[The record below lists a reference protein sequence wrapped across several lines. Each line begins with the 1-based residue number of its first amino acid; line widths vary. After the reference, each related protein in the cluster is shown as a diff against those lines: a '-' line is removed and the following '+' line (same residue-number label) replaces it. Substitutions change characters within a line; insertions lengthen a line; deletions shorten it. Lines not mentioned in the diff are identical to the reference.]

1 MILATV
7 VWPEIATA
15 EQLHTILRIAAFVLI
30 GFPLGK
36 ILSTMAGRFVSK
48 RFSPQS
54 GMVVRKAV
62 FYTWMLLLLMMVLNE
77 LGFHLATLL
86 GAAGIAGIAI
96 GFAAQTSVSN
106 IISGVFLISERPFEV
121 GDLIQV
127 GDTVGVVMSIDL
139 LSAKVRAFNNR
150 YIRIPN
156 EMLIKTEVINF
167 THFPLRRVDLQ
178 LGVAYREDL
187 GRVESLLR
195 EIAQLEPLALDEPEP
210 LFVFK
215 SFGDSALELQL
226 SVWAVCADYLDLHN
240 ALMKTIKRRFDEEDI
255 EIPFP
260 HRTLYVGSR
269 TGPMPIQVQREEENS

>member
-1 MILATV
+1 MMLAAIE
-7 VWPEIATA
+7 WPEIATA
-15 EQLHTILRIAAFVLI
+15 EQLRTVLRILAFVLI

-36 ILSTMAGRFVSK
+36 VLSAVAGRFASK
-48 RFSPQS
+48 RLSQQTA
-54 GMVVRKAV
+54 MVVRKSV
-62 FYTWMLLLLMMVLNE
+62 FYTWVLLLLMMVLNE

-106 IISGVFLISERPFEV
+106 IISGIFLISERPFEV

-156 EMLIKTEVINF
+156 ELLIKTEVINF

-178 LGVAYREDL
+178 LGVAYREDIL
-187 GRVESLLR
+187 RVENLLR
-195 EIAQLEPLALDEPEP
+195 EVALAEPLALDEPEP

-215 SFGDSALELQL
+215 SFGDSALELQF
-226 SVWAVCADYLDLHN
+226 SVWAVTEDYLPLYN
-240 ALMKTIKRRFDEEDI
+240 ALMKAIKRRFDEEGI

-260 HRTLYVGSR
+260 HRTLYVGSQ
-269 TGPMPIQVQREEENS
+269 TGPMPIRLQNEEKTS